1 MANPGSLRRFSE
13 VMGLAVGGVVCQYP
27 GLLGEEPP
35 SYTCPWYSSLDLL
48 REVPDLAILTRG
60 SLGHFEADFAIDSAN
75 RGIPS
80 ACDPSRPIYLSSCR
94 LYSSAQPRIGHFGHQ
109 GARTAAAAVEL
120 GSCRDQAR

>member
-1 MANPGSLRRFSE
+1 MFAAFGCRFTAAAASGFAFCLRLGMANPGSLRQFSE
-13 VMGLAVGGVVCQYP
+13 AMGLAVGGVVCQYP

-48 REVPDLAILTRG
+48 QEVPDLAIHTRG

-80 ACDPSRPIYLSSCR
+80 ACDPSRPICLSSCR
-94 LYSSAQPRIGHFGHQ
+94 
-109 GARTAAAAVEL
+109 
-120 GSCRDQAR
+120 